1 MVNETHKI
9 LHDEDIAITPTAV
22 RVPVIRSHAESIY
35 VETAAPLS
43 TKQIKEENGFKRS
56 DILNLKIWMT
66 LWLCQYVLK
75 SLILDQKLY
84 GFMIPKDKNCF
95 IIFQ

>member
-1 MVNETHKI
+1 MKMVNETHKI

-43 TKQIKEENGFKRS
+43 TKQIKEAMKSFPGVVLVD
-56 DILNLKIWMT
+56 DIKNKYI
-66 LWLCQYVLK
+66 LCHWIH
-75 SLILDQKLY
+75 LIRP
-84 GFMIPKDKNCF
+84 MWR
-95 IIFQ
+95 

>member
-1 MVNETHKI
+1 MKMVNETHKI

-43 TKQIKEENGFKRS
+43 TKQIKEAMNHFPVWF
-56 DILNLKIWMT
+56 L
-66 LWLCQYVLK
+66 
-75 SLILDQKLY
+75 
-84 GFMIPKDKNCF
+84 
-95 IIFQ
+95 